1 MTAGMKQ
8 NSTRIIGITGGIA
21 TGKSTV
27 SNIVKKLGYK
37 VIDADIIAR
46 EVVQKGK
53 PAYEEIVKYFGN
65 TIIDE
70 FGNINRKKLGNIV
83 FVDEKKREKLN
94 CITHPHIMEAIKQ
107 SIYDNINE
115 KIIFLDIPLLIETM
129 DKLKDYDIHLDEIWL
144 VYVDEESQI
153 QRLMARDN
161 ISRNEALNRI
171 QAQMPMELKKK
182 YATIVIDNRGSIE
195 ELQEQVKDLI
205 DRTINN
211 LEG

>member
-1 MTAGMKQ
+1 MKQ

-27 SNIVKKLGYK
+27 SNIIKKLGYK

-94 CITHPHIMEAIKQ
+94 CITHPYIMEAIKQ

-161 ISRNEALNRI
+161 ISRNEALNKIR
-171 QAQMPMELKKK
+171 AQMPMEMKKK
-182 YATIVIDNRGSIE
+182 YATVVIDNRGSVE
-195 ELQEQVKDLI
+195 ELQKQVKNLI
-205 DRTINN
+205 DRTIKN

>member
-1 MTAGMKQ
+1 MKQ

>member
-1 MTAGMKQ
+1 MTVGMKQ
-8 NSTRIIGITGGIA
+8 NSSRIIGITGGIA

-53 PAYEEIVKYFGN
+53 PAYEEIIKCFGD

-70 FGNINRKKLGNIV
+70 FGNINRKKLGNII
-83 FVDEKKREKLN
+83 FEDEKKREKLN
-94 CITHPHIMEAIKQ
+94 SIIHPYIMEAIKQ
-107 SIYDNINE
+107 SIEENKDE
-115 KIIFLDIPLLIETM
+115 KVIFLDIPLLIETM
-129 DKLKDYDIHLDEIWL
+129 DKLKDYNIKLDEIWL

-153 QRLMARDN
+153 HRLMERDN
-161 ISRNEALNRI
+161 IKRREALNRI

-182 YATIVIDNRGSIE
+182 YATVVIDNRGSIE